1 MSENITGGI
10 LSAETESMTFSAF
23 GVRGRCTLLLVHFQ
37 IPELKERDSFSLY
50 HASGIKAGIF
60 SATIKCSIYLK
71 RFLIIGCVI
80 LNSSN
85 AVVLK

>member
-37 IPELKERDSFSLY
+37 IPELKERDFSLHY
-50 HASGIKAGIF
+50 ASGIKAGIF

-85 AVVLK
+85 AVVL